1 MVVYYD
7 FEEEFEWE
15 LDWDFEEVRKILK
28 KLSYAELIESVD
40 EVCDKDGVDE
50 YLSQDTQDL
59 LELNKSELIAL
70 IEECLDFDK
79 FEQYFIDDLIEVCE
93 GKAYEEYR
101 NAKDWDDIVQ
111 EYGYRGHGRF

>member
-1 MVVYYD
+1 MIVVYD

-15 LDWDFEEVRKILK
+15 LDWGYEEIGKILK
-28 KLSYAELIESVD
+28 KLSYADLVECVY
-40 EVCDKDGVDE
+40 EVCDKDGVIE
-50 YLSQDTQDL
+50 YLSQGTQDL
-59 LELNKSELIAL
+59 LELNKSELIDL

-79 FEQYFIDDLIEVCE
+79 FKQYFIDDLIEVCE

-111 EYGYRGHGRF
+111 VYGYGRF